1 MAGTCGA
8 ESECG
13 RGACLRLGGPPSTIT
28 SMVRC
33 CLLSKERW
41 DSAPCG
47 IPGVPS
53 QPLLCVKCGAG
64 FRGLGACDQR
74 KGHSTLCRETQGQT
88 VWASGLSPFLVFGG
102 IGGCLGD
109 SQRACADCSRRR
121 DAEMLRGF
129 FAPNSTRNA
138 CCLWLLEV
146 PSQAWCCSRV
156 CWAGQGCG
164 LSVLQMES
172 VWFHSWR

>member
-1 MAGTCGA
+1 MWSRRLLATWWASFHHHLHGKVLPAFQGA
-8 ESECG
+8 
-13 RGACLRLGGPPSTIT
+13 LGQRS
-28 SMVRC
+28 
-33 CLLSKERW
+33 LW
-41 DSAPCG
+41 DSWG
-47 IPGVPS
+47 PS

-121 DAEMLRGF
+121 DTEMLRGF
-129 FAPNSTRNA
+129 FAPKSTPNA

-156 CWAGQGCG
+156 CWPGKAVVCQSYKWKAFGFIPGG
-164 LSVLQMES
+164 DAAS
-172 VWFHSWR
+172 